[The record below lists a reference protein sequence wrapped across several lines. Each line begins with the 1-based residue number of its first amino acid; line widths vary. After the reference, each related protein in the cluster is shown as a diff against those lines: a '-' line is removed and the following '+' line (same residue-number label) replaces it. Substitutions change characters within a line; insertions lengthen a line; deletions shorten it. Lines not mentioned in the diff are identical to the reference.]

1 MGRLLEEQGQEE
13 VDQERV
19 AKEDK
24 IETNLL
30 AQTVAESLV
39 ASFNEVT

>member
-24 IETNLL
+24 KETNLL